1 MGFRIK
7 CEFFN
12 LFTYSD
18 TQPEG
23 METRQQ
29 LFCVKHQLGNFYI
42 PKGLVRGQWKWWL
55 RGHGGT
61 PLVVQWLRLPA
72 LNAGGLHLIPGQ
84 GPRSHMP
91 QLRVHMP
98 QLKTPYDTTKVEH
111 PLCPNWDQVQTN
123 KYFLTVDSYTKNL
136 KENQNRNDT
145 VRIRQQ

>member
-1 MGFRIK
+1 MG
-7 CEFFN
+7 
-12 LFTYSD
+12 L
-18 TQPEG
+18 Q
-23 METRQQ
+23 
-29 LFCVKHQLGNFYI
+29 
-42 PKGLVRGQWKWWL
+42 
-55 RGHGGT
+55 GT
-61 PLVVQWLRLPA
+61 SLVVQWLRLWAPK
-72 LNAGGLHLIPGQ
+72 AGGPGSILGQ
-84 GPRSHMP
+84 GTRSHMP